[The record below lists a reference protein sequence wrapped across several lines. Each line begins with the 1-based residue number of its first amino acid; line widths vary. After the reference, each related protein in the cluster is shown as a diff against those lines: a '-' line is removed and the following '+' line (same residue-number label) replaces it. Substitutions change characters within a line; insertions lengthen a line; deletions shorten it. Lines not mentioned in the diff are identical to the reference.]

1 MTTENSADIGV
12 ATDSLAEDGV
22 RSVTVTGA
30 GGVPLNVLDAGPED
44 APAVILLHGF
54 AQSARSWLHQLT
66 APGSIRV
73 VAPDLRGH
81 GHSGKPD
88 SGYLDERVWADD
100 VAAVIEELRLDR
112 PVLGGWSYGGLVAL
126 DYAAVH
132 GDSALSGLLTVDASL
147 LAGVPGAE
155 RMFGPDFVALLPE
168 LVNDDESITIEA
180 RRKLLE
186 VSTER
191 PLADDTAGT
200 LLDASLRTPPRV
212 CAALLQRPLDRSA
225 VAAGITVPWLAVQ
238 GGRDR
243 IVAPAAAEHIAAVQP
258 AAQMLLWEGSGHSPF
273 LEEPDRFNEQLIA
286 FVTRSA
292 SRA

>member
-1 MTTENSADIGV
+1 MTTEESEDIGME
-12 ATDSLAEDGV
+12 TNSLAEDGV
-22 RSVTVTGA
+22 RSVTVAGA
-30 GGVPLNVLDAGPED
+30 GGVPLNVLDAGPEH

-54 AQSARSWLHQLT
+54 AQSALSWLHQLT
-66 APGSIRV
+66 APGPIRV

-126 DYAAVH
+126 DYIAVH

-155 RMFGPDFVALLPE
+155 RMFGPDFVALLPG
-168 LVNDDESITIEA
+168 LVNDDGESTAEA
-180 RRKLLE
+180 RRELLE

-191 PLADDTAGT
+191 PLADDTAQT

-225 VAAGITVPWLAVQ
+225 VAAGVTVPWLAVQ

-258 AAQMLLWEGSGHSPF
+258 AAQVRLWEGSGHSPF

-286 FVTRSA
+286 FVTRST
-292 SRA
+292 SRP

>member
-1 MTTENSADIGV
+1 MTTEDREDIGME
-12 ATDSLAEDGV
+12 TDSLVEDGI

-66 APGSIRV
+66 APGPIRV

-88 SGYLDERVWADD
+88 SGCLDERVWADD
-100 VAAVIEELRLDR
+100 VAAVIEGLRLDR

-126 DYAAVH
+126 DYVAVH

-168 LVNDDESITIEA
+168 LVNDDGESTVEA

-191 PLADDTAGT
+191 PLADDTAQT
-200 LLDASLRTPPRV
+200 LLDASLLTPPRV

-225 VAAGITVPWLAVQ
+225 AAAGVTVPWLAVQ

-258 AAQMLLWEGSGHSPF
+258 AAQVRLWEGSGHSPF
-273 LEEPDRFNEQLIA
+273 LEEPDLFNEQLIA

-292 SRA
+292 SGA